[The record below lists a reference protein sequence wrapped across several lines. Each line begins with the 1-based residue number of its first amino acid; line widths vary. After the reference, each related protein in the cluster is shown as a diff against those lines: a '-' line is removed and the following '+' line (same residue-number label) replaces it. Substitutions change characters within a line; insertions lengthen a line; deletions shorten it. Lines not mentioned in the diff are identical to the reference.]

1 MSTSNNWKN
10 SRLSWFRHVIES
22 RSASAFGLALV
33 VAMGLIGYTQVV
45 PNAPVVAVILLVI
58 LYEFQKRLDQGVPLL
73 QLTSLLAVLQW
84 IVGPILNYSIN
95 YSYGRYSMYV
105 DEQTYFQFALPAT
118 AAYVALMLLAGVSIK
133 QRNLFQGINRSHFVE
148 IGVLLNIAAL
158 AAAYTAD
165 RVGGS
170 LAFLMHLISQLRYVG
185 ALYFLFSKNQ
195 LRLLLAIAS
204 CSPLVTRSLGSGMF
218 HDLILWIAI
227 LFCFWF
233 AQRKWKFQLKIIIL
247 VVAAF
252 FLFSIQVIKQD
263 YRQQLRLGKSP
274 AIFPLICEYV
284 IPGGKAWSDVPLSLV
299 VTRLNQ
305 GWIISAVMKNVPAH
319 EPFANGQTIKDAF
332 VSSALPR
339 FLYKDK
345 KTAGGRDNFR
355 RYTGLDIQDSTSMAI
370 SPLGEAY
377 ANFGR
382 DGGILFMF
390 AFGIVF
396 AVIYRGALHYTLKNP
411 TFLFWIPLIFYQA
424 IKAETEL
431 LVVMNQIVK
440 GSIVAFGCHYLII
453 SILPSGSNKTK
464 QTQTTV
470 VPSANVTSQQ
480 NSLP

>member
-1 MSTSNNWKN
+1 MSNKRKN
-10 SRLSWFRHVIES
+10 SRLSWFQHVVEN
-22 RSASAFGLALV
+22 RSASTFGLALV

-45 PNAPVVAVILLVI
+45 SNGPVVAVIMAVI

-84 IVGPILNYSIN
+84 IVGPILNYSID

-118 AAYVALMLLAGVSIK
+118 AAYVTLMLLAGVSIK
-133 QRNLFQGINRSHFVE
+133 QQNLFQGINSRHFVE
-148 IGVLLNIAAL
+148 IGLLLNIAGL
-158 AAAYTAD
+158 AAAYAAD

-170 LAFLMHLISQLRYVG
+170 LAFLMHLVSQLRYVG

-233 AQRKWKFQLKIIIL
+233 AQRKWRFQVKITMLI
-247 VVAAF
+247 VAAIC
-252 FLFSIQVIKQD
+252 LFSIQVIKQD
-263 YRQQLRLGKSP
+263 YREQLRLGKSP
-274 AIFPLICEYV
+274 AILPLIYEYV
-284 IPGGKAWSDVPLSLV
+284 TPGGKAWGDETLSLV

-305 GWIISAVMKNVPAH
+305 GWIISAVMKNVPIN
-319 EPFANGQTIKDAF
+319 EPYAGGETIKDAF

-339 FLYKDK
+339 FLYTEK

-355 RYTGLDIQDSTSMAI
+355 RFTGLEIQDSTSMAI

-377 ANFGR
+377 VNFGQ

-396 AVIYRGALHYTLKNP
+396 AVIYRGTMRYTLKHP

-431 LVVMNQIVK
+431 LVVMNQVVK
-440 GSIVAFGCHYLII
+440 GGMVAFGCHYLII
-453 SILPSGSNKTK
+453 SILPSGRNKVPQPPTPTIPASNIAG
-464 QTQTTV
+464 Q
-470 VPSANVTSQQ
+470 
-480 NSLP
+480 